1 MTTGASVSCCVV
13 SSRSLAC
20 HRTASPEEQRSLGR
34 CPLTP
39 EESGLILSALGYD
52 RRTFIYVAGSQIYG
66 GAPRL
71 RPLTRLYPN
80 LVTKEDIL
88 TADELA
94 PFKNFSSRVKSA
106 DSFHPIMH
114 RITS

>member
-1 MTTGASVSCCVV
+1 VSGLTPSLISC
-13 SSRSLAC
+13 RS
-20 HRTASPEEQRSLGR
+20 TVSPEEQRSLGR

-39 EESGLILSALGYD
+39 EEAGLVLSALGYD

-66 GAPRL
+66 GTPRL

-80 LVTKEDIL
+80 LVTKEDTL

-94 PFKNFSSRVKSA
+94 PFKNFSSRV
-106 DSFHPIMH
+106 
-114 RITS
+114 RNR

>member
-1 MTTGASVSCCVV
+1 VA
-13 SSRSLAC
+13 
-20 HRTASPEEQRSLGR
+20 PEEQRSLGR

-39 EESGLILSALGYD
+39 EESGLILAALGYD
-52 RRTFIYVAGSQIYG
+52 RRTFIYVAGSRIYG

-94 PFKNFSSRVKSA
+94 PFRNFSSRVT
-106 DSFHPIMH
+106 IIRQH
-114 RITS
+114 RFLNYH

>member
-1 MTTGASVSCCVV
+1 MLESDSDTAVVALRCVAC
-13 SSRSLAC
+13 RSTVA
-20 HRTASPEEQRSLGR
+20 PEEQRSLGR

-39 EESGLILSALGYD
+39 EESGLILAALGYD
-52 RRTFIYVAGSQIYG
+52 RRTFIYVAGSRIYG

-94 PFKNFSSRVKSA
+94 PFKNFSSRVKIKDQFCPPKS
-106 DSFHPIMH
+106 
-114 RITS
+114 

>member
-1 MTTGASVSCCVV
+1 MSELTPSLVAC
-13 SSRSLAC
+13 RS
-20 HRTASPEEQRSLGR
+20 TVSPEEQRSLGR

-39 EESGLILSALGYD
+39 EEAGLVLSALGYD

-71 RPLTRLYPN
+71 RALTRLYPN

-94 PFKNFSSRVKSA
+94 PFKNFSSRVKNYLLLRSTL
-106 DSFHPIMH
+106 S
-114 RITS
+114 